1 MQVCRASALIW
12 AVAAAGPLQPVQ
24 RLRRIDAT
32 GRLRDDS
39 RQVIAAQKLRG
50 GFGGGLFESYTNLLA
65 RAPLRTNMVTAACLA
80 MTSDAVAQRLCVD
93 TEAKLD
99 ECAPSYDYPR
109 TAWIALWGS
118 VVSGAMLQQWFVL
131 LRYLFP
137 LYKTSNWQLAGKVF
151 VNQLVMSP
159 GLNAGFFA
167 FVILTRDPP
176 VLRFNA
182 EKRREYGR
190 KIRADLPATCLRS
203 CVYWSIVQ
211 TFNFR
216 LLPPKYTVIATSA
229 AYLVWTVYLSLI
241 ANIRRS

>member
-1 MQVCRASALIW
+1 MRIVVWTPHPVASR
-12 AVAAAGPLQPVQ
+12 VAY
-24 RLRRIDAT
+24 I
-32 GRLRDDS
+32 
-39 RQVIAAQKLRG
+39 
-50 GFGGGLFESYTNLLA
+50 
-65 RAPLRTNMVTAACLA
+65 
-80 MTSDAVAQRLCVD
+80 
-93 TEAKLD
+93 
-99 ECAPSYDYPR
+99 
-109 TAWIALWGS
+109 IALAIS
-118 VVSGAMLQQWFVL
+118 VEVQ
-131 LRYLFP
+131 
-137 LYKTSNWQLAGKVF
+137 TN
-151 VNQLVMSP
+151 
-159 GLNAGFFA
+159 GFFA

>member
-24 RLRRIDAT
+24 RLRRIDAPT
-32 GRLRDDS
+32 TRRDGGRQL
-39 RQVIAAQKLRG
+39 IAAQKLRG
-50 GFGGGLFESYTNLLA
+50 GFGGGLLESYTNLLA

-80 MTSDAVAQRLCVD
+80 MTSDAVAQRLCLD

-99 ECAPSYDYPR
+99 ECAVYDYPR

-131 LRYLFP
+131 LRWLFP

-159 GLNAGFFA
+159 GLNAGCS
-167 FVILTRDPP
+167 P
-176 VLRFNA
+176 VWQ
-182 EKRREYGR
+182 
-190 KIRADLPATCLRS
+190 S
-203 CVYWSIVQ
+203 
-211 TFNFR
+211 
-216 LLPPKYTVIATSA
+216 TSA
-229 AYLVWTVYLSLI
+229 
-241 ANIRRS
+241 IRRHRRDALAGSSPSSY

>member
-1 MQVCRASALIW
+1 M
-12 AVAAAGPLQPVQ
+12 PLQPASTL
-24 RLRRIDAT
+24 RSKRRIDAAT
-32 GRLRDDS
+32 T
-39 RQVIAAQKLRG
+39 LRG
-50 GFGGGLFESYTNLLA
+50 GFGGALLESYTNLLA
-65 RAPLRTNMVTAACLA
+65 KAPLRTNMVTAACLA
-80 MTSDAVAQRLCVD
+80 MTSDCVAQKLCAD
-93 TEAKLD
+93 DGKAEA
-99 ECAPSYDYPR
+99 CTPYDYPR

-176 VLRFNA
+176 ILRFNA

>member
-24 RLRRIDAT
+24 RLRRIDAAT
-32 GRLRDDS
+32 R
-39 RQVIAAQKLRG
+39 VRG
-50 GFGGGLFESYTNLLA
+50 GFGGGLLESYTNLLA
-65 RAPLRTNMVTAACLA
+65 KAPLRTNMVTAAALA
-80 MTSDAVAQRLCVD
+80 MTSDSVAQKLCAD
-93 TEAKLD
+93 DGKAEA
-99 ECAPSYDYPR
+99 CTPYDYPR

-190 KIRADLPATCLRS
+190 KLRADLPATCLRS

>member
-1 MQVCRASALIW
+1 M
-12 AVAAAGPLQPVQ
+12 PLQPASTL
-24 RLRRIDAT
+24 RSRRRIDVAT
-32 GRLRDDS
+32 R
-39 RQVIAAQKLRG
+39 LRG
-50 GFGGGLFESYTNLLA
+50 GFGGALLESYTNLLA
-65 RAPLRTNMVTAACLA
+65 KAPLRTNMVTAACLA
-80 MTSDAVAQRLCVD
+80 MTSDCVAQKLCAD
-93 TEAKLD
+93 DGKAEA
-99 ECAPSYDYPR
+99 CAPYDYPR

-182 EKRREYGR
+182 DKRREYGR

>member
-50 GFGGGLFESYTNLLA
+50 GFGGGLLESYTNLLA

-99 ECAPSYDYPR
+99 ECAVYDYPR

-159 GLNAGFFA
+159 GLNAGCA
-167 FVILTRDPP
+167 AVWQ
-176 VLRFNA
+176 
-182 EKRREYGR
+182 
-190 KIRADLPATCLRS
+190 S
-203 CVYWSIVQ
+203 
-211 TFNFR
+211 
-216 LLPPKYTVIATSA
+216 TSA
-229 AYLVWTVYLSLI
+229 
-241 ANIRRS
+241 IRRHRRNALAGSSPSSY

>member
-1 MQVCRASALIW
+1 MQWWCASALIW

-32 GRLRDDS
+32 GRPRAGKDDGS
-39 RQVIAAQKLRG
+39 RQLIASQRLRG

-93 TEAKLD
+93 TEAQLD
-99 ECAPSYDYPR
+99 ECAVYDYPR

-159 GLNAGFFA
+159 GLNAG
-167 FVILTRDPP
+167 
-176 VLRFNA
+176 
-182 EKRREYGR
+182 
-190 KIRADLPATCLRS
+190 
-203 CVYWSIVQ
+203 
-211 TFNFR
+211 
-216 LLPPKYTVIATSA
+216 
-229 AYLVWTVYLSLI
+229 
-241 ANIRRS
+241 

>member
-1 MQVCRASALIW
+1 MQLWRASALIW
-12 AVAAAGPLQPVQ
+12 AVGVEARLQPRVAAS
-24 RLRRIDAT
+24 RRRIDAAT
-32 GRLRDDS
+32 T
-39 RQVIAAQKLRG
+39 LRG
-50 GFGGGLFESYTNLLA
+50 GFGGALLESYTNLLA
-65 RAPLRTNMVTAACLA
+65 KAPLRTNMVTAACLA
-80 MTSDAVAQRLCVD
+80 MTSDCVAQKLCAD
-93 TEAKLD
+93 DGKAEA
-99 ECAPSYDYPR
+99 CAPYDYPR

-182 EKRREYGR
+182 DKRREYGR

-229 AYLVWTVYLSLI
+229 AYLVWTVYLSLV

>member
-1 MQVCRASALIW
+1 MQLWRASALIL
-12 AVAAAGPLQPVQ
+12 AVGVEARLQPRVAA
-24 RLRRIDAT
+24 RSRRRIDAAT
-32 GRLRDDS
+32 T
-39 RQVIAAQKLRG
+39 LRG
-50 GFGGGLFESYTNLLA
+50 GFGGALLESYTNLLA
-65 RAPLRTNMVTAACLA
+65 KAPLRTNMVTAACLA
-80 MTSDAVAQRLCVD
+80 MTSDCVAQKLCAD
-93 TEAKLD
+93 DGKAEA
-99 ECAPSYDYPR
+99 CAPYDYPR

-151 VNQLVMSP
+151 VNQIVMSP

-167 FVILTRDPP
+167 FVILTRDKP

-182 EKRREYGR
+182 DKRKAYG
-190 KIRADLPATCLRS
+190 KKLRADLPATCLRS

-229 AYLVWTVYLSLI
+229 AYLVWTVYLSLV